1 MSRGT
6 LERKIQSPS
15 VFLCLWADMWSDQ
28 KRQIEIRSKSAE
40 YWKFPGCLQK
50 NPPHWWWYYFG
61 MGTSLRPYQL
71 IGNLGSAAVQHFRG
85 LFVAEVH
92 GLWRFP
98 VHWLRPLFSA
108 CGSRCGSNGSMHKWD
123 WNFCINNFFSLYPY
137 LNASILAKQHP
148 KADNNRTD
156 SPPFYVFALCKIVE

>member
-61 MGTSLRPYQL
+61 MDTSLCPYQL
-71 IGNLGSAAVQHFRG
+71 PWQYFLHIFRLFITLFALFHLLSNTLWKQHFHV
-85 LFVAEVH
+85 FH
-92 GLWRFP
+92 TCLWLVMWSETLAALGFP
-98 VHWLRPLFSA
+98 VLKQYCSRP
-108 CGSRCGSNGSMHKWD
+108 RKWSN
-123 WNFCINNFFSLYPY
+123 
-137 LNASILAKQHP
+137 LNQAVLTRLSTLGRYQAMNCTSVYNDKQI
-148 KADNNRTD
+148 
-156 SPPFYVFALCKIVE
+156 S